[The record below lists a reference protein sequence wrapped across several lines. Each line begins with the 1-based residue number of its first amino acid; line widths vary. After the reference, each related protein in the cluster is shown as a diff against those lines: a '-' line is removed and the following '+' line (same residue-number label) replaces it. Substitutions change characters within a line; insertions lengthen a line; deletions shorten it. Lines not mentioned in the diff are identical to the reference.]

1 MSSIKEKMK
10 AVAVAIAAIEKQFGK
25 GAIMPLSG
33 GEIAEIGTI
42 PTGSVGLDIA
52 LGVGGLGQVPQPPL
66 VPPLPA
72 MPPEPPLPAPPWPP
86 EPPFPPPPELPA

>member
-25 GAIMPLSG
+25 GAIMPLDG
-33 GEIAEIGTI
+33 GEISEIGII

-52 LGVGGLGQVPQPPL
+52 LGVGGLPRGRVIEIYG
-66 VPPLPA
+66 
-72 MPPEPPLPAPPWPP
+72 PESSGKTTLTLQAI
-86 EPPFPPPPELPA
+86 A